1 MPGSV
6 VTPVKRG
13 GVGNIEMTHE
23 ARQIP
28 GRCHHQKVKMV
39 GHAHIAQ
46 QGNVVNLKG
55 IGQFFKKHQI
65 VVLVLENI
73 TPFVSSSRDV
83 VICALILDA

>member
-6 VTPVKRG
+6 VAAVIRW
-13 GVGNIEMTHE
+13 GVGNIEMTYE
-23 ARQIP
+23 SLQIP
-28 GRCHHQKVKMV
+28 GRCHHQKVEMV

-65 VVLVLENI
+65 VVFVLENI
-73 TPFVSSSRDV
+73 TPFVS
-83 VICALILDA
+83 